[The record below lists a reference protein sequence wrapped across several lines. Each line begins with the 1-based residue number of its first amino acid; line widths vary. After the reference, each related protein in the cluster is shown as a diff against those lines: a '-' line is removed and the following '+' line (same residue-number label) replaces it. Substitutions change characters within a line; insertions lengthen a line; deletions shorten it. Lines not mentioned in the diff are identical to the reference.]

1 MNCGGARAG
10 YLGRRALVCRKE
22 KKKKRGAKPGRR
34 EGDLKA
40 QHFFGLDDK
49 NHGVKEEEEEEKEG
63 EKTHLG
69 IMYSCWVC
77 KTQRGKEV
85 SVTSSARD
93 FLTTKSVL
101 SSLPSSFTGFLSPA
115 ATEEMIYQQSFTF
128 CSAAQQAEHAETS
141 LYKST
146 ELRWNAAPLPDSY
159 SPSDST

>member
-1 MNCGGARAG
+1 M
-10 YLGRRALVCRKE
+10 
-22 KKKKRGAKPGRR
+22 
-34 EGDLKA
+34 KA

-115 ATEEMIYQQSFTF
+115 ATEEMIYQQAFTF
-128 CSAAQQAEHAETS
+128 CSAAQQAEHAETG

-159 SPSDST
+159 SASDST